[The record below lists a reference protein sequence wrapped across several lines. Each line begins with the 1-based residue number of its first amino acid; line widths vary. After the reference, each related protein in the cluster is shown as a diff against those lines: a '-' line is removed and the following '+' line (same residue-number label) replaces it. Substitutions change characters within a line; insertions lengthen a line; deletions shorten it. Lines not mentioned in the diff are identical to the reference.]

1 MNCEKVEDHPTNISK
16 HKDPKIMNCIFI
28 GHACNSSAYWF
39 LLNKLSIE
47 DIYPN
52 TIMKSKNTI
61 LFKDVFSLKEIRENH
76 SLKRTIKG
84 SSDHYQSDDDE
95 VELIMSK
102 REKITKIFGPI
113 FSTYLLVNEP
123 WTYFKIM
130 SCSEASNWKKTINNK
145 IKPIMNN
152 HTWELVNL
160 PFESRP
166 LGHKWILKRKIKVDD
181 TNINIDLL
189 LRV

>member
-1 MNCEKVEDHPTNISK
+1 
-16 HKDPKIMNCIFI
+16 MNCIFI

-52 TIMKSKNTI
+52 TIMKSKNTT
-61 LFKDVFSLKEIRENH
+61 LFKDVFPLKEIRENH
-76 SLKRTIKG
+76 SLKIIIEAS
-84 SSDHYQSDDDE
+84 SSDHYQSEDDE
-95 VELIMSK
+95 VKLRISK

-130 SCSEASNWKKTINNK
+130 SCSQASNWKKTINNE
-145 IKPIMNN
+145 IRPIMSN

-160 PFESRP
+160 LFESKP
-166 LGHKWILKRKIKVDD
+166 LGHKWIFKSKIKIDGTIGKYKDRLVVKGLNNKNVW
-181 TNINIDLL
+181 NILTHIHLCQE
-189 LRV
+189 